1 MLKYN
6 WGNAWKKIFLTT
18 VIKLIIFKTQTMHIN
33 EEESKYLKTKR
44 KAAGVMVYACNLRI
58 WEAKEGGF
66 EFEASWAT

>member
-33 EEESKYLKTKR
+33 EEESKYLNRKTESSR
-44 KAAGVMVYACNLRI
+44 VMAYACKLSI
-58 WEAKEGGF
+58 WEAEAGGF
-66 EFEASWAT
+66 KFEASWAT